1 MERSRKNT
9 KRIKFKKHYLSS
21 NQKLASMQTLSS
33 AFLDRNRK
41 LQNSNNESDLFKI
54 IDYFIDG
61 YGSVISERVN
71 FSITF

>member
-1 MERSRKNT
+1 
-9 KRIKFKKHYLSS
+9 
-21 NQKLASMQTLSS
+21 MQTLSS